1 MVFVINVV
9 IVNDFLE
16 GLHCI
21 ALYWMFVSLPFH
33 LLLSS
38 SFSSTPLLRVLLCLG
53 FNYGE
58 CYFCFD
64 G

>member
-1 MVFVINVV
+1 MVFINVV

-21 ALYWMFVSLPFH
+21 ALYGIFVSLPFP

-38 SFSSTPLLRVLLCLG
+38 SFSSTPLLRVLLCFG
-53 FNYGE
+53 FNYGK